1 MKIKSVVIAAVLSA
15 AGMTGLMLAHAQ
27 QAATPVQ
34 SGATSLTEANVDW
47 SSASDLEVML
57 LAVESVT
64 PAPASSATRF
74 GTFYSA
80 QHAPGTRSEWPPLPS
95 NVRQLPV
102 WNLGDGVYLLD
113 DLQVNYAALDAATT
127 MSANAKPMGQGLS
140 PAFSTQNGPWPY
152 LTIAPAGTNQLLITV
167 INTNPAATYYLQM
180 TPVLANSNYPWTI
193 ITNGVAGQ
201 TNFTVNIGPYADE
214 FFWAFMATNNPGQ
227 GVIAVFIDSP
237 ANGATVQ

>member
-1 MKIKSVVIAAVLSA
+1 MNIISEWNPPSRKLAVVLIRAFLVGGFLLYVASAIAQ
-15 AGMTGLMLAHAQ
+15 T
-27 QAATPVQ
+27 ATPVQ
-34 SGATSLTEANVDW
+34 GGATSLTDANVDW

-64 PAPASSATRF
+64 PAPASSASRF

-80 QHAPGTRSEWPPLPS
+80 QHAPGSRI
-95 NVRQLPV
+95 
-102 WNLGDGVYLLD
+102 YLLD
-113 DLQVNYAALDAATT
+113 DLQVNYAAIETATTMT

-152 LTIAPAGTNQLLITV
+152 LTIAPAGTGQLLITV

-180 TPVLANSNYPWTI
+180 TPVLANANYPWTI

-214 FFWAFMATNNPGQ
+214 FFWAVMTTNNPGQ

-237 ANGATVQ
+237 ANGGNLTQ